1 VEQTLEIV
9 LPVFAVMACGW
20 LFARRNLI
28 SDSGITGIV
37 NFIFYLSIPALLF
50 RTLAS
55 GAVQE
60 QFEPQ
65 LIAAYFTAALTT
77 YAIGWLVSRKLFK
90 NPGDASALGAMGATF
105 SNLVLIG
112 LPLVQRAYGDRGLI
126 PLMLIVM
133 VHSTILFTTTTLAVA
148 LGRPDGRPWYLTLG
162 STLRSVLL
170 NPIVIG
176 GLGGL
181 TFGFTGL
188 HLPGIINDT
197 LALIGRS
204 AAPTSLFAVGAT
216 LASCKIAGDIRES
229 ITISLLKLL
238 LLPSLVWLTT
248 THIFTVRP
256 EWVTVAVIAAAMPAG
271 ANVYVFARKFDVY
284 AQRATAIV
292 VLSTLASILT
302 LTTLIATLPAP

>member
-1 VEQTLEIV
+1 MEQTLEIV

-20 LFARRNLI
+20 VFGRKKLI
-28 SDSGITGIV
+28 SDAGITGIV

-50 RTLAS
+50 RTLAN

-60 QFEPQ
+60 QFDLQ
-65 LIAAYFTAALTT
+65 LVAAYFSAALLN
-77 YAIGWLVSRKLFK
+77 YAIGWLVSRKVFG
-90 NPGDASALGAMGATF
+90 NARDASALGAMGATF
-105 SNLVLIG
+105 SNSVLIG

-133 VHSTILFTTTTLAVA
+133 VHSTILFSTTTLAVA

-162 STLRSVLL
+162 RTLGSVLL
-170 NPIVIG
+170 NPIVMG
-176 GLGGL
+176 ALSGLAYGFSGL
-181 TFGFTGL
+181 P
-188 HLPGIINDT
+188 LPGVVDDT

-216 LASCKIAGDIRES
+216 LASCKIAGDLRES

-238 LLPSLVWLTT
+238 LLPTLVWLSTT
-248 THIFTVRP
+248 YLFGVRP
-256 EWVTVAVIAAAMPAG
+256 EWVTVAVVAAAMPAG

-284 AQRATAIV
+284 VQRATAVV
-292 VLSTLASILT
+292 VLSTVGSVLT
-302 LTTLIATLPAP
+302 LTALIATLPAP